1 MLLDA
6 GHLESGLL
14 PQRPCPLEMTT
25 DIDTAVARVRAEVP
39 AAYWQ
44 TTSDCHGPAPA
55 YTSPDG
61 AIRQLRPSSGPVF
74 AARTPAGEVIIKPGR
89 GTAFAVREH
98 TGLQV
103 LARHVPVPAT
113 ALHYQG
119 ENTTLIAE
127 HLDAVPL
134 RDLAVTD
141 PAAFEHVL
149 GDLCAR
155 LVHLATATAAARPYR
170 EQDADH
176 SLQTPAVL
184 SGWVEDLA
192 RRMRPWWNH
201 PLHLNG
207 QPTQLTCA
215 GLVHLA
221 RRSLAPGTHLAYNTG
236 DLHLGNVLVD
246 RADPRRWR
254 VIDAEF
260 AGLRD
265 LDQSLSKLVGSC
277 LKHTGLLSE
286 PAATVP
292 AGIVDITC
300 TLAGPLAERL
310 LATPWLLDRFE
321 GLPVVRGRILGLL
334 LPDLFFRL
342 TPPDAPGPGGPYGLA
357 ALALGARMTGHG
369 PGR

>member
-1 MLLDA
+1 
-6 GHLESGLL
+6 
-14 PQRPCPLEMTT
+14 MTT

-176 SLQTPAVL
+176 SLQTPRCCPD
-184 SGWVEDLA
+184 GWRTWPAGCVPGGTIPCTSTGSPPSSPA
-192 RRMRPWWNH
+192 RDWSTSPAAPW
-201 PLHLNG
+201 PPA
-207 QPTQLTCA
+207 PTSPTT
-215 GLVHLA
+215 
-221 RRSLAPGTHLAYNTG
+221 PGTSTSATSWSIAPT
-236 DLHLGNVLVD
+236 
-246 RADPRRWR
+246 RA
-254 VIDAEF
+254 
-260 AGLRD
+260 
-265 LDQSLSKLVGSC
+265 
-277 LKHTGLLSE
+277 
-286 PAATVP
+286 
-292 AGIVDITC
+292 
-300 TLAGPLAERL
+300 
-310 LATPWLLDRFE
+310 
-321 GLPVVRGRILGLL
+321 
-334 LPDLFFRL
+334 
-342 TPPDAPGPGGPYGLA
+342 GGG
-357 ALALGARMTGHG
+357 
-369 PGR
+369 